1 MIPYHADL
9 IQSLDLC
16 ATEHD
21 IAAAQGE
28 SSASADADLLRAA
41 ARAIQDL
48 SEPSPRANVPKMAG
62 ADELTAALYSLQNEI
77 RALSAHVSAQS
88 ATIKHQ
94 QAQAARNAVN
104 WRDEPVRP
112 PVPPAYEQRS
122 TFVAPTR
129 PDP

>member
-1 MIPYHADL
+1 MNPYHADL
-9 IQSLDLC
+9 VSSLDLC

-28 SSASADADLLRAA
+28 NSAYADADLLRAA

-48 SEPSPRANVPKMAG
+48 SEPAPRLNEPKMAG
-62 ADELTAALYSLQNEI
+62 ADELTAALYALKAEI
-77 RALSAHVSAQS
+77 RTLSAHVSAQS
-88 ATIKHQ
+88 TIIKQQ
-94 QAQAARNAVN
+94 QAKA
-104 WRDEPVRP
+104 VRP